1 MILRLLRSVFPFPP
15 LSHQALQ
22 HREED
27 SWPHNK
33 RWLLEQNLS
42 NNQKWQVKERRWWP
56 LSVTWTRS
64 NWRSL
69 SLCLESASTTH
80 CRKRL
85 TTNHFSETHYKRWA
99 NLKALPL
106 PPQLV
111 QIAVDLQR
119 YPLQGCFSGDDAVK
133 IIFFL
138 KGFLSILSP
147 WQLLTNLLKHERTN
161 LSG

>member
-1 MILRLLRSVFPFPP
+1 MLFGCDLEAFEIRLPSHFHPSSLPSISTPGRLMSSQQKMIFG
-15 LSHQALQ
+15 A
-22 HREED
+22 
-27 SWPHNK
+27 
-33 RWLLEQNLS
+33 NLP
-42 NNQKWQVKERRWWP
+42 NNQKWQVKEGRWWP
-56 LSVTWTRS
+56 LSVARTRD

-69 SLCLESASTTH
+69 SFCLESAQTTH

-85 TTNHFSETHYKRWA
+85 AADHFSETHYKRWA
-99 NLKALPL
+99 NLKALPT

-147 WQLLTNLLKHERTN
+147 WQLLKIC
-161 LSG
+161 